1 MTTYM
6 IGYDLSLPGQS
17 YEPLHNEI
25 KKLGDYWHCLDSTW
39 IVNTTLNS
47 AQIRDRLLPF
57 IDKNDSILVSLISR
71 DAAWSGF
78 NPACSDWLRNNL

>member
-17 YEPLHNEI
+17 YEPLHKEI
-25 KKLGDYWHCLDSTW
+25 KRLGDCWHCLDSTW
-39 IVNTTLNS
+39 IVNTTLKS
-47 AQIRDRLLPF
+47 EQIRDRLLPY